1 MKKTRSVGI
10 LALSLLFVVPAF
22 AAPTVLQFWHS
33 MGGQKGKLLKEIV
46 AEFNSLP
53 ENKDRLEIQVQFVGS
68 YEEGLNK
75 LRTALLGGRGP
86 HVVQITD
93 IGQRVMID
101 SGAVTPLQN
110 FIDLDPEFPIK
121 EILPPIRRYYELNQ
135 RLYSLP
141 FATSNPILYY
151 NADAF
156 KRAGVEKPPSTFKE
170 LEEISRKLTDP
181 KARVQGITWPLNS
194 WFFEEFMARQGA
206 PLINPKNG
214 RVERANEAN
223 YTCPEGVEFVSL
235 WKKMVQEGTLANV
248 GRGWDPAEQNFIAG
262 RTAMLITSTS
272 DIFEVLKEAPFKLGT
287 APIPAR
293 TLSDRGGTVIGGN
306 SLWILNNKPIAEQKA
321 AYRFLKF
328 MASPSVQE
336 KWHSNTGYFPI
347 RADVIDA
354 LKKRG
359 FYDKYPVAWT
369 AIEQMRAS
377 PDMDATRGAL
387 MGVFPEAR
395 EHIATAIEEV
405 LAGRA
410 EVLSALRNAKAKTD
424 FSLMRYNR
432 GKSD

>member
-1 MKKTRSVGI
+1 MKKFWVAGVC
-10 LALSLLFVVPAF
+10 AFSLLMVSPAF
-22 AAPTVLQFWHS
+22 AAATVLQFWHS
-33 MGGQKGKLLKEIV
+33 MGGQKGNLLKEIV
-46 AEFNSLP
+46 QEFNDLP
-53 ENKDRLEIQVQFVGS
+53 ENKDKLEVIVQFVGS

-75 LRTALLGGRGP
+75 LRTALIGGRGP

-110 FIDLDPEFPIK
+110 FIDADPEFPIQQ
-121 EILPPIRRYYELNQ
+121 IIPPIRHYYEVKN

-156 KRAGVEKPPSTFKE
+156 KRAGIEHPPATFKE
-170 LEEISRKLTDP
+170 LEEVSRRLTDA
-181 KARVQGITWPLNS
+181 KTRTQGVTWPLNS
-194 WFFEEFMARQGA
+194 WFFEEFLARQGA
-206 PLINPKNG
+206 NFVNPGNG
-214 RVERANEAN
+214 RTGRATEAN
-223 YTCPEGVEFVSL
+223 YTCPEAIEYLSL
-235 WKKMVQEGTLANV
+235 WKKMVQDGTLANV

-262 RTAMLITSTS
+262 RAAMLITSTS

-293 TLSDRGGTVIGGN
+293 SLADKGGTVIGGN
-306 SLWILNNKPIAEQKA
+306 SLWILNNKPMPEQQA
-321 AYRFLKF
+321 AYRFIKF
-328 MASPSVQE
+328 MASPSIQE
-336 KWHSNTGYFPI
+336 KWHTHTGYFPI
-347 RADVIDA
+347 RSDVIET

-377 PDMDATRGAL
+377 PDTDATRGAL

-395 EHIATAIEEV
+395 EHVATAIEEV
-405 LAGRA
+405 LAGRTD
-410 EVLSALRNAKAKTD
+410 VQTALRKAKAKTD